1 MAGEKNFRPP
11 SGDGPGGLIAGLTYP
26 FQALGVINR
35 TRSLWRYILIP
46 FGINLLVGVVLYAS
60 LLFAGFRFIGTT
72 TAELP
77 AAFQVILQVLLGIGL
92 LILLGFVLVRFGVV
106 LGSPWYGQLSERIEQ
121 IYTGRTLS
129 PEPTSARTILR
140 DIWRALAFELKKLL
154 LVVVIGLPLLLLNF
168 FPPFGPPL
176 TSAGGIVLGVT
187 IACLDFLDPPL
198 ERRRLRFRD
207 KLGAIREALPASGG
221 FGLICFGLITIPFLN
236 LFSIPLCITAGTLFF
251 CDQIDIDQR

>member
-1 MAGEKNFRPP
+1 MAGERGFRPRAT
-11 SGDGPGGLIAGLTYP
+11 SGPGGLIAGLTYP

-35 TRSLWRYILIP
+35 TRSLWRYVLIP
-46 FGINLLVGVVLYAS
+46 LLINLLVGVGLYVS

-72 TAELP
+72 TTDLP
-77 AAFQVILQVLLGIGL
+77 AAFQIILQALLGIGL
-92 LILLGFVLVRFGVV
+92 LIMLGFVLVRFGVV
-106 LGSPWYGQLSERIEQ
+106 LGAPWYGQLSERLEQ
-121 IYTGRTLS
+121 IYTGRALS
-129 PEPTSARTILR
+129 PEPTSARTIIR
-140 DIWRALAFELKKLL
+140 DVWRALAFELKKLL

-176 TSAGGIVLGVT
+176 ASLGGIVLGIT

-198 ERRRLRFRD
+198 ERRRLGFRD
-207 KLGAIREALPASGG
+207 KLGVIRDALPASGG

-251 CDQIDIDQR
+251 CDQIDRER